1 MKSNKLIT
9 LLIVSILIMVACQ
22 PASDLEALTAKK
34 SKLKA
39 ELAEIENQIRATDTV
54 QNEFLPL
61 VITDSIKLGT
71 FEHRVNLQGAVK
83 TDHEIMIN
91 AEANGVLLSV
101 DVREGQFVKKGQK
114 LAELDS
120 EILSSNAQELETAL
134 EFAEYSYEKQLALFE
149 KGVGTEFELKQAKNQ
164 LNSLKSQISTLK
176 TQKSKYIVR
185 APFDGYIDEIMVRKG
200 EMAGA
205 QSPLMRLVNNK
216 EMRLTADISEYYY
229 TKIAVG
235 TPLNAYIP
243 TLNKNLDLKVTS
255 VGSYIHPTN
264 RTFKIQADVSQE
276 NDLIPNMLAEI
287 SVVDAT
293 LDSVYIIPAKA
304 LVKSQNNEDFIFVVN
319 TNDLKNPKVEYLE
332 IEVLSRYEG
341 KAAISVGDFHE
352 DLSNFIV
359 IVEGARGVTNG
370 DQVRIQ

>member
-1 MKSNKLIT
+1 MKSNKVT
-9 LLIVSILIMVACQ
+9 ALLIFSSLIMVACQ
-22 PASDLEALTAKK
+22 PASELDELIAKK

-39 ELAEIENQIRATDTV
+39 ELAEIENEIRDKDTV
-54 QNEFLPL
+54 QSEFLPL

-71 FEHRVNLQGAVK
+71 FEHRVNLQGEVK
-83 TDHEIMIN
+83 TDQEIMLN

-216 EMRLTADISEYYY
+216 EMRLSADISEYYY

-243 TLNKNLDLKVTS
+243 TLNKKLDLKVTS

-276 NDLIPNMLAEI
+276 KDLIPNMLAEI
-287 SVVDAT
+287 SVVDVT

-304 LVKSQNNEDFIFVVN
+304 LVKSQNNEDFIFIVN

-332 IEVLSRYEG
+332 IEVLSRYDG